1 MKRDM
6 ELIRAILLDLEDR
19 SPGIEPRNF
28 GYEFEKVAAQL
39 NVDQA
44 TLQYHLALLFDAKL
58 IDGCALRGVD
68 PPLSR
73 AKRVDSD
80 YVFNVMP
87 RHLTWEGHEF
97 LDSVRD
103 AEVWSKTKEAASSVG
118 SYGFDM
124 LKDLAKGFIKTKIK
138 QHTGIDL

>member
-1 MKRDM
+1 MQRDM
-6 ELIRAILLDLEDR
+6 ELIRAILLDLEGR
-19 SPGIEPRNF
+19 SPGVDPRNF
-28 GYEFEKVAAQL
+28 GYACEKVAAQL
-39 NVDQA
+39 NVDA
-44 TLQYHLALLFDAKL
+44 DKLQYHLALLFDAKL
-58 IDGCALRGVD
+58 IDGCALRGLD
-68 PPLSR
+68 PAPNK

-80 YVFNVMP
+80 YVFHVMP

-103 AEVWSKTKEAASSVG
+103 AEVWSKTKEAASSFG
-118 SYGFDM
+118 SYGLDM